1 MAQKK
6 DEGLNGNEKIEQ
18 AVCQLQQ
25 EPTQEQL
32 AHTLTV
38 IRRRMRENGQVV
50 VAVEAVAKEQNLQLA
65 TVRTEDGRRWFAAFT
80 SFEEEMKGGGAVKS
94 TFLADIQQLFET
106 TREADVAG
114 VILNP
119 WNRRLALDQTLLA
132 VVLGI

>member
-38 IRRRMRENGQVV
+38 IRRR
-50 VAVEAVAKEQNLQLA
+50 
-65 TVRTEDGRRWFAAFT
+65 WP
-80 SFEEEMKGGGAVKS
+80 
-94 TFLADIQQLFET
+94 IH
-106 TREADVAG
+106 
-114 VILNP
+114 
-119 WNRRLALDQTLLA
+119 
-132 VVLGI
+132 

>member
-94 TFLADIQQLFET
+94 TFLADIRQLFET